1 MSSNSGGSSTGVQ
14 EARRE
19 TFAAVLGKSLAPPP
33 NKNVL
38 EVILQK
44 DIRGS
49 FAVTES
55 ECAKFLTKLGINLV
69 SGGVEAVQICPN
81 GRGIIF
87 ITMKET
93 VDISK
98 YCRYDVIDVSASGI
112 RAVHVKPAGKR
123 EVTVNVKGEHPNT
136 KDEVVMHYL
145 ECFGKLVTRKVV
157 YGVYH
162 EGPLKGLKNG
172 DRSYRIEIKPGTN
185 LGSYHVLDGQRVTLR
200 YPGQSQTCAR
210 CLKTSID
217 CKGRGIARKCEAE
230 GGQKQDFA
238 EYITNLWVTI
248 GYSPISGAVRPRSS
262 SCESLDDID
271 LQIGGEFTPNK
282 YVSAT
287 DKFTGVC
294 IKQFASDIDHGDI
307 FDLLVESGLPEGK
320 KEAVSI
326 SKNGRV
332 IIRDLLNSECLKLI
346 NNIHG
351 RIYCS
356 KKLYCNGIVP
366 LTPEKETVISVS
378 PPEQPINS
386 ATNILQED
394 LLTGTPPPPMIRKT
408 ELLVND
414 SMSNLAPP
422 SLLSPLTSP
431 QWPTFERNE
440 LARRHSISLLNRTP
454 PSGSLASELL
464 SVTPPQP
471 QCTTFERNEQARS
484 HSLSLL
490 DRKPST
496 GSQASELLGLN
507 NKQLSKTQAL
517 LSSVMDLTETLSD
530 FNSCRSS
537 ISSSESSDHEA
548 IAPRGKQEPK
558 KRKKKKSPKQ
568 KEQLKKGNFKVSP
581 DKVVDK
587 SN

>member
-1 MSSNSGGSSTGVQ
+1 MSSNSGGSSTGVP

-38 EVILQK
+38 EAILQK

-69 SGGVEAVQICPN
+69 SSGVEAVQICPN
-81 GRGIIF
+81 ERGIIF

-98 YCRYDVIDVSASGI
+98 YCRYDVIDVSASG

-123 EVTVNVKGEHPNT
+123 EVTVYVKDIHPNT

-210 CLKTSID
+210 CPKTSMD

-230 GGQKQDFA
+230 GGQKQDFV

-287 DKFTGVC
+287 DKYTGVC
-294 IKQFASDIDHGDI
+294 IKQFSSDIDDGDI

-326 SKNGRV
+326 SKNGTV

-386 ATNILQED
+386 ATNIVQED

-408 ELLVND
+408 EPLVND

-422 SLLSPLTSP
+422 SLLSPLISH

-471 QCTTFERNEQARS
+471 QCPTFERNERAR
-484 HSLSLL
+484 SLSLSL
-490 DRKPST
+490 FDRKPST

-507 NKQLSKTQAL
+507 NKQLSKAQAL

-558 KRKKKKSPKQ
+558 KRKRKKSPNQ